1 MRQGHAESEFVKQKK
16 RDLPYETMD
25 DEGDEQTLTVKEKE
39 DGTYRK
45 K

>member
-1 MRQGHAESEFVKQKK
+1 MRIGRNADDYTIPKK